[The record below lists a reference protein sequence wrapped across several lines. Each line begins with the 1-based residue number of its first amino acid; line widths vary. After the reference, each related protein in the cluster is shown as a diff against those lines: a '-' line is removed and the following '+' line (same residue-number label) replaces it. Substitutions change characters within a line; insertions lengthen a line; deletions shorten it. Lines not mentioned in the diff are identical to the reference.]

1 MGIVAA
7 GLREWNYQ
15 KINRLTRAGF
25 SDRTIASAINDDL
38 IERNIALPSPLTGGD
53 VESYKKLSFLA
64 GERSLISESKIRALT
79 DECGA
84 DAMEC

>member
-15 KINRLTRAGF
+15 KINRLTHAGF
-25 SDRTIASAINDDL
+25 SDGTIASAINDDL
-38 IERNIALPSPLTGGD
+38 NERNVELPSPLTAVD

-64 GERSLISESKIRALT
+64 GERSLISEHKIRALT
-79 DECGA
+79 DECEP